1 MKEGFKIEFSWKQIT
16 FLVIFSTA
24 TYGLIVYLMGSDNSV
39 KTIAFQAIIWGV
51 LFNLFFV
58 LLFPWFMKK
67 LLGKRIDNIVPK
79 LLENEKVE
87 AEILASLFRKVE
99 VVGGKIFFT
108 NQRLIFKSHSL
119 NFQKGQTN
127 IEYIQIQNIEKRKTI
142 KIVDNGIKITTKEGK
157 QYSFLV
163 NDRDVQIQKIKNKFV
178 E

>member
-24 TYGLIVYLMGSDNSV
+24 TYGLIVYLMGSGESV
-39 KTIAFQAIIWGV
+39 RTIAFQAIIWGV

-127 IEYIQIQNIEKRKTI
+127 IEYIQIQNVEKRKTI